1 MMRAV
6 GARVFEDVPAF
17 CGHRGSGKGSVGG
30 ARENTLDSNRAAVAG
45 GLEWVEVDART
56 TADRVLV
63 ARHDPVVDDGRFIAD
78 LTAEETDALGL
89 MRIADLF
96 DDLPGHV
103 AVDVDIKTALED
115 ALRPADE
122 TTAALTAGLMAGEQ
136 GRRRLLATSFDP
148 AALLIVRERAPELP
162 LGLITW
168 TRFPLRKAVPAAVH
182 LGADAV
188 AVHFGSFDLGQD
200 GAPLG
205 EREPAHVV
213 GVAHEA
219 GLQVVSWCPRPAEA
233 KKLGAAGVD
242 CLIVDDV
249 PRAAAA
255 RGAAAAGES
264 RRDAE

>member
-1 MMRAV
+1 V
-6 GARVFEDVPAF
+6 GVRVFDDVPAF
-17 CGHRGSGKGSVGG
+17 CGHRGSGRGSVGG
-30 ARENTLDSNRAAVAG
+30 ARENTLDSYRAAVAG

-63 ARHDPVVDDGRFIAD
+63 ARHDPVVDDGRFVAD

-96 DDLPGHV
+96 DDLPGRV

-122 TTAALTAGLMAGEQ
+122 TTAALTADLMAGEQ

-168 TRFPLRKAVPAAVH
+168 TRFPLRKAIPAAAH
-182 LGADAV
+182 LGVDVV
-188 AVHFGSFDLGQD
+188 AAQFESFPLD
-200 GAPLG
+200 GGPVRLG
-205 EREPAHVV
+205 EREASRSVD
-213 GVAHEA
+213 VAHAA
-219 GLQVVSWCPRPAEA
+219 GLQVAAWCPPSGAAEQ
-233 KKLGAAGVD
+233 LISAGVD
-242 CLIVDDV
+242 CLVVDDV
-249 PRAAAA
+249 LAHMAA
-255 RGAAAAGES
+255 RG
-264 RRDAE
+264 